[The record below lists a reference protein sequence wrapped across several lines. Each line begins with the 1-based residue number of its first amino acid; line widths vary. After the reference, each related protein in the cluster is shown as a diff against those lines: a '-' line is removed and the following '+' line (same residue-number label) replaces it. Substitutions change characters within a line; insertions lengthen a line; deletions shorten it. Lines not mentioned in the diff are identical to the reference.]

1 MKKILSFVFF
11 TLGFI
16 ISKAQLKGCPDPAAN
31 NYNSL
36 ATVNDGSCTYNSA
49 TLNPKLKYNLNTV
62 INESSGLIWWKK
74 LFWTHDDSGG
84 QPVIYGMNATTNTIQ
99 RTVVIK
105 NATNVDWEDIA
116 QDNGFIYVGDF
127 GNNANGNRTNL
138 KIYRISKTNVNTGDS
153 VQAGII
159 NFSYSDQTDFS
170 AKGNNNTN
178 FDCEALIAYGD
189 SLYLFSKDWIDLK
202 TRLYRLPKKP
212 GTYKAVKLAEL
223 DVQGLITGADV
234 LPTQRVIVLSGYNS
248 TLSPFLY
255 LLYDFSGNHF
265 FSANKRKVLLNE
277 SLTQTEGISAKT
289 TTQFFT
295 TNERFSKL
303 GITTPARLEQFD
315 VSALLNPYYSKL
327 TSANTSFATNNIK
340 TNTEQHKWAIVTKR
354 SNALQVHIL
363 SSLNRNVI
371 LNIYD
376 SKGMLVIKKNIAGS
390 FTSVDISSLANS
402 VYIAKL
408 LSTNNQLSQK
418 FIKE

>member
-1 MKKILSFVFF
+1 MKKILSLVFLTLSF
-11 TLGFI
+11 T
-16 ISKAQLKGCPDPAAN
+16 ISNAQLQGCPDPAAN
-31 NYNSL
+31 NYDSL
-36 ATVNDGSCTYNSA
+36 ATVNDGSCTYSTV

-84 QPVIYGMNATTNTIQ
+84 EPVIYGMNATSNTIQ
-99 RTVVIK
+99 RTVVVK

-127 GNNANGNRTNL
+127 GNNANGNRTDL
-138 KIYRISKTNVNTGDS
+138 KIYKIAKTNVSAGDS
-153 VQAGII
+153 VQAGVI

-170 AKGNNNTN
+170 PKGNNNTN

-202 TRLYRLPKKP
+202 TRLYKLPKKP
-212 GTYKAVKLAEL
+212 GTYKAIKLAEL

-234 LPTQRVIVLSGYNS
+234 LATQRVIVLSGYNS

-265 FSANKRKVLLNE
+265 FAANKRKVPLNE

-303 GITTPARLEQFD
+303 GITTPAKLEQFN

-327 TSANTSFATNNIK
+327 TSPISSSVTNNTK
-340 TNTEQHKWAIVTKR
+340 TNAEQNKWAVITKR
-354 SNALQVHIL
+354 SNALQVRIL
-363 SSLNRNVI
+363 TSLNRNVI

-376 SKGMLVIKKNIAGS
+376 AKGMLVMKKNIPGS
-390 FTSVDISSLANS
+390 FTSVNISSLANS
-402 VYIAKL
+402 VYFAKL
-408 LSTNNQLSQK
+408 SSATNQLSQK

>member
-1 MKKILSFVFF
+1 M
-11 TLGFI
+11 
-16 ISKAQLKGCPDPAAN
+16 
-31 NYNSL
+31 
-36 ATVNDGSCTYNSA
+36 
-49 TLNPKLKYNLNTV
+49 
-62 INESSGLIWWKK
+62 
-74 LFWTHDDSGG
+74 
-84 QPVIYGMNATTNTIQ
+84 
-99 RTVVIK
+99 
-105 NATNVDWEDIA
+105 
-116 QDNGFIYVGDF
+116 
-127 GNNANGNRTNL
+127 
-138 KIYRISKTNVNTGDS
+138 
-153 VQAGII
+153 
-159 NFSYSDQTDFS
+159 
-170 AKGNNNTN
+170 
-178 FDCEALIAYGD
+178 
-189 SLYLFSKDWIDLK
+189 
-202 TRLYRLPKKP
+202 
-212 GTYKAVKLAEL
+212 
-223 DVQGLITGADV
+223 QGLITGADV

-255 LLYDFSGNHF
+255 LLYDFSGNLF